1 MLTRPV
7 RCSSLFFLA
16 PIRVDGHLLGLAG
29 HRPPHKPGN
38 DLDQPPRQRYS
49 GNAIDNVME
58 DAFIMAA
65 ILSLPAPNGLYFV
78 AEPQPSAR

>member
-1 MLTRPV
+1 
-7 RCSSLFFLA
+7 
-16 PIRVDGHLLGLAG
+16 
-29 HRPPHKPGN
+29 
-38 DLDQPPRQRYS
+38 
-49 GNAIDNVME
+49 ME